1 MSGYSVS
8 NPKELKDAILRRL
21 GAPIINI
28 EVTEQQVYDC
38 ISRAIELFTDYH
50 PDGLN
55 RTFMTVT
62 LTAEQAAS
70 GIVQFTQPIYAITKI
85 LRASSTFWT
94 MDGNSTYTWFSD
106 FLRGLAGAGGAA
118 GGCNSYHGGML
129 GQGDLQTYSM
139 LMSYKNTMMDQLSPL
154 DDFWYNSLNN
164 TVRIIG
170 NKRTGDLVIFECWV
184 PSSILVADSATG
196 LVGNERNYIGAASG
210 VTAYEQWNDPYSVL
224 KQNNVVGNSQQY
236 AEQGVYNVR
245 IVKDLATAYVKELNG
260 QILRKHQG
268 MQLPGGV
275 TIDGQSILQEA
286 KEEIA
291 ALRQELMDISEPLP
305 ILVG

>member
-55 RTFMTVT
+55 RTFITVV
-62 LTAEQAAS
+62 LDAEQASS
-70 GIVQFTQPIYAITKI
+70 GIIQFQQPVYAITKI

-106 FLRGLAGAGGAA
+106 FLRGLAGGGS
-118 GGCNSYHGGML
+118 GTCNSYHQGML

-139 LMSYKNTMMDQLSPL
+139 LMSYKNTMMDQLQPL
-154 DDFWYNSLNN
+154 DDFWYNSLNK
-164 TVRIIG
+164 TVRVIG
-170 NKRTGDLVIFECWV
+170 NKRAGDLVVFECWI
-184 PSSILVADSATG
+184 PSSVLVEESATG
-196 LVGNERNYIGAASG
+196 LVGNERNYVGANSG
-210 VTAYEQWNDPYSVL
+210 MTPAQYWDDPYTIL
-224 KQNNVVGNSQQY
+224 RQNNVVGNPQLY

-245 IVKDLATAYVKELNG
+245 IVKDLSTAFVKELNAT
-260 QILRKHQG
+260 ILRKHQG
-268 MQLPGGV
+268 MQLPGGI
-275 TIDGQSILQEA
+275 TIDGQTMLQEA

-291 ALRQELMDISEPLP
+291 ALRQELLDISEPLP